1 MLLRLPAEMILCL
14 FFTFPS
20 LQAAQA
26 QIGTP
31 ALPDTPA
38 GRRVEAF
45 LAAFNS
51 GDVSQLERFFV
62 ASTNP
67 QSAAARPP
75 AQRALR
81 LQGVRQELGSVKL
94 RKVEVQ
100 SPDSITVFVEGERGQ
115 LLGIGFRFEPGPERW
130 LGGLT
135 IDEATAEDL
144 AEPPPPMT
152 EAEAL
157 AALDR
162 AIEQAVAADEFSGA
176 VLIARQGKT
185 VFLKAWGLASKE
197 FNAPNRPDTR
207 FNLGSIN
214 KIFTRIA
221 IAQLAER
228 GKLSLDDP
236 IGKHLSDYP
245 NREAAAKVT
254 IRQLLEMQSGI
265 GDFFGSKFD
274 STPKNRFRRNADF
287 LPMFADQ
294 PLAFPPGTQR
304 QYSNGSYVVLGEII
318 ARASG
323 QDYYDYVRE
332 RLFAPAGMKDTDSY
346 EADVPV
352 TNLAEGYT
360 RNWDDVDRTSG
371 PRRTNIYTRPARG
384 SAAGG
389 GYSTAP
395 DLLRFTEALISDG
408 LLSPPYT
415 DWVLTGAEPRQ
426 GQGRRAGAPPGGGL
440 GIAGGAPG
448 INAELEFEVATR
460 DTVIV
465 MSNYDPPAA
474 TDIAKKARRIISA
487 IRKQDAVGP

>member
-1 MLLRLPAEMILCL
+1 MFHSPAYGRNGGSYVASIACGNDSLFYFSHSRLHRRRKPR
-14 FFTFPS
+14 
-20 LQAAQA
+20 
-26 QIGTP
+26 IGTP

-221 IAQLAER
+221 IAQLVEK

-265 GDFFGSKFD
+265 GDFFGSQVRLD
-274 STPKNRFRRNADF
+274 PQETGSDATQISC
-287 LPMFADQ
+287 PMFADQ

-304 QYSNGSYVVLGEII
+304 QYSNGSYVVLGEIV
-318 ARASG
+318 ARISG
-323 QDYYDYVRE
+323 T
-332 RLFAPAGMKDTDSY
+332 G
-346 EADVPV
+346 
-352 TNLAEGYT
+352 
-360 RNWDDVDRTSG
+360 
-371 PRRTNIYTRPARG
+371 
-384 SAAGG
+384 
-389 GYSTAP
+389 
-395 DLLRFTEALISDG
+395 LLRLCA
-408 LLSPPYT
+408 
-415 DWVLTGAEPRQ
+415 
-426 GQGRRAGAPPGGGL
+426 
-440 GIAGGAPG
+440 
-448 INAELEFEVATR
+448 
-460 DTVIV
+460 
-465 MSNYDPPAA
+465 
-474 TDIAKKARRIISA
+474 
-487 IRKQDAVGP
+487 